1 MVMKE
6 IPREES
12 AEEKPLLTMTSQVG
26 GARGSEEAA
35 DTGRV
40 GGRRGGA
47 EGTHGLRGPSPLLSF
62 PSCPL
67 GSSGAG
73 RACLLEDLAPT
84 APSASSR
91 ARGK

>member
-35 DTGRV
+35 DTARDAKAPHETRHAQPEGNLTHYLASPGRS
-40 GGRRGGA
+40 
-47 EGTHGLRGPSPLLSF
+47 LRH
-62 PSCPL
+62 
-67 GSSGAG
+67 SGAG
-73 RACLLEDLAPT
+73 
-84 APSASSR
+84 
-91 ARGK
+91 

>member
-35 DTGRV
+35 DIAHGRY
-40 GGRRGGA
+40 
-47 EGTHGLRGPSPLLSF
+47 
-62 PSCPL
+62 
-67 GSSGAG
+67 
-73 RACLLEDLAPT
+73 
-84 APSASSR
+84 
-91 ARGK
+91 